1 MTARITN
8 FSPLSPNTFIGY
20 RVECGVKLPS
30 ADIIAAGATMADKIT
45 SWKYAE
51 DFVVES
57 AVIQRARVRA
67 DELGIECITA
77 SVGAQLA
84 VLVASL
90 QAKSIVETGTGAG
103 VSGLWMLGANDT
115 AVLATIDSET
125 EHQTAAKAAFAEA
138 DIASN
143 RTRVIT
149 GKAVDVMSN
158 LADAAYDLVFL
169 DADRETI
176 EAQLREASRLLRPGG
191 VVAIAHALWRDR
203 VPDPAMRDE
212 ATSVYR
218 DVLRF
223 FSDNENFVSSLLPIG
238 DGLLIASKKV

>member
-1 MTARITN
+1 
-8 FSPLSPNTFIGY
+8 
-20 RVECGVKLPS
+20 
-30 ADIIAAGATMADKIT
+30 MADKIT

-67 DELGIECITA
+67 EELGIECITA

-103 VSGLWMLGANDT
+103 VSALWMLGAT
-115 AVLATIDSET
+115 EQTVLATIDTET
-125 EHQTAAKAAFAEA
+125 EHQVAAKAAFAEA
-138 DIASN
+138 GIAGN

-149 GKAVDVMSN
+149 GKAADVMSN
-158 LADAAYDLVFL
+158 MADAAYDLVFL

-238 DGLLIASKKV
+238 DGLLIASRRF